1 MVAPSRHPV
10 PSNDEAPFRSW
21 LMAGFEASY
30 MSFTWTYVS
39 ETGREVDVHAES
51 GHAERAREDYGLAAS
66 HGLRTARDALNWKRI
81 EREPGRYDWSS
92 FVHLLRAADRAG
104 VQVAW
109 DLCHFGLPD
118 HIDAFA
124 PDFADRFAA
133 YAQAAARVFA
143 SETDAEPVW
152 CPINEMSYWSYAGGE
167 HAHFAPHGR
176 AQGHALKRQLARA
189 SIMAI
194 ETLRAFDRRS
204 RFLLVDPIMHTVDP
218 EGPTP
223 DSERE
228 RMLQFDAWDMI
239 AGFKEPDLGGR
250 LELLDIVGVN
260 YYANNQWVR
269 GEPPQPMARDH
280 EHHRAPHDL
289 MLEAWRRY
297 GRPMIVSET
306 GAEGADGPDWMRYVA
321 GEVEIAIA
329 AGADIQGLCLYPVM
343 DYPGWTD
350 GRHCPCGLIGVEPG
364 WGERFVN
371 RAMAEALAEIEAR
384 HARLAQRSA
393 RTPRLLSPRELLRTA

>member
-1 MVAPSRHPV
+1 
-10 PSNDEAPFRSW
+10 
-21 LMAGFEASY
+21 
-30 MSFTWTYVS
+30 MSFAWTDVFDQ
-39 ETGREVDVHAES
+39 GREVDVHAES
-51 GHAERAREDYGLAAS
+51 GHAERAEEDYGLAAA
-66 HGLRTARDALNWKRI
+66 HGLRSARDALNWKRI

-92 FVHLLRAADRAG
+92 FVHLLRAAERTG

-118 HIDAFA
+118 HVDAFA

-133 YAQAAARVFA
+133 YAEAAATVFA
-143 SETDAEPVW
+143 AETDATPVW

-176 AQGHALKRQLARA
+176 GRGHELKRQFARG
-189 SIMAI
+189 SIAAI

-204 RFLLVDPIMHTVDP
+204 RFLLVDPIMHTVDAA
-218 EGPTP
+218 GPTP
-223 DSERE
+223 ESEHE
-228 RMLQFDAWDMI
+228 RLLQFDAWDMI
-239 AGFKEPDLGGR
+239 AGRKEPDLGGR
-250 LELLDIVGVN
+250 AELLDIVGMN

-269 GEPPQPMARDH
+269 GEPPVPMTRDH
-280 EHHRAPHDL
+280 AHHRGPHEL
-289 MLEAWRRY
+289 MLEIWRRY

-329 AGADIQGLCLYPVM
+329 AGADIQGVCLYPVM

-350 GRHCPCGLIGVEPG
+350 GRHCSCGLIEVAPG
-364 WGERFVN
+364 WGDRSIN
-371 RAMAEALAEIEAR
+371 RPMAQALSEIDARRRRVAM
-384 HARLAQRSA
+384 RSA
-393 RTPRLLSPRELLRTA
+393 RTLRPPPARELRRTA